1 MLAHVDSLAVLGVD
15 AYLVRVEVD
24 VSPGLIS
31 FSVVG
36 LPDAAVRESGERVR
50 AAIRN
55 SGFAM
60 PSRRITVNLAPADTK
75 KQGPIFD
82 LPIALGVLLGD
93 GQLASPATSFAA
105 CGELGLNGEVRPIT
119 GVLPMALGARE
130 AGKTAFLVPKANAA
144 EAAVVEGLQIF
155 PVESL
160 ADAVDWIQNGNRAP
174 QEAHFSPDAL
184 ENVHGDIDWADVKGQ
199 EAVKRALEVAAAGG
213 HNILLV
219 GAPGSGKTLLSRR
232 LPTILP
238 PLLLE
243 EALEVTKLYSVAGLL
258 PSGQSLVSSRPFRS
272 PHHTVSHAG
281 LVGGGSFPRPGE
293 ISLAHHGVLFLDEL
307 PEFHR
312 DVLEVMRQPL
322 EDGQVSI
329 ARAAQSLTFPARFQL
344 VAAMN
349 PCPCGFLL
357 GGSESFGNSNGGKG
371 DNKPCTCT
379 APQIRRYLARISGP
393 LVDRIDIHIE
403 VPRLSSEELMS
414 KRAGEPSAC
423 VRKRVMA
430 ARARQ
435 VERMR
440 GDGLTSNGQ
449 MKARQL
455 RVYCDMDASTKDLLK
470 AAINQF
476 GLSGRGYDRILKVSR
491 TIADLEA
498 SEKIE
503 LHHVAEAIN
512 YRAFDRKL
520 FG

>member
-15 AYLVRVEVD
+15 AYIVRVEVD

-55 SGFAM
+55 SGFSM
-60 PSRRITVNLAPADTK
+60 PARRITVNLAPADTK

-93 GQLASPATSFAA
+93 GQIQPNSPSFAA
-105 CGELGLNGEVRPIT
+105 CGELGLNGEVRPIA

-130 AGKTAFLVPKANAA
+130 AGKTALLVPKANAA
-144 EAAVVEGLQIF
+144 EAAVVEGLQVF

-160 ADAVDWIQNGNRAP
+160 ADAVDWLQNGGRTP
-174 QEAHFSPDAL
+174 QEATFSPSDFESTPNDL
-184 ENVHGDIDWADVKGQ
+184 DWADVKGQ
-199 EAVKRALEVAAAGG
+199 EAVKRSMEVAAAGG
-213 HNILLV
+213 HNLLLV

-258 PSGQSLVSSRPFRS
+258 PSGQSLYSRRPFRS

-293 ISLAHHGVLFLDEL
+293 ISLAHNGILFLDEL

-329 ARAAQSLTFPARFQL
+329 ARAAQTLTFPAKFQL
-344 VAAMN
+344 IGAMN
-349 PCPCGFLL
+349 PCPCGNLL
-357 GGSESFGNSNGGKG
+357 AGSESFGNKSGGG
-371 DNKPCTCT
+371 AQKPCTCS

-393 LVDRIDIHIE
+393 LLDRIDIHIE
-403 VPRLSSEELMS
+403 VPRLSHEELMG
-414 KRAGEPSAC
+414 KRAGESSTT
-423 VRKRVMA
+423 VRKRVVA
-430 ARARQ
+430 ARERQMARMGH
-435 VERMR
+435 E
-440 GDGLTSNGQ
+440 GINCNAH
-449 MKARQL
+449 MKSKQL
-455 RVYCDMDASTKDLLK
+455 REYCDMDAGTKELLK
-470 AAINQF
+470 TAINQF
-476 GLSGRGYDRILKVSR
+476 SLSGRGYDRILKVSR
-491 TIADLEA
+491 TIADLDA

>member
-60 PSRRITVNLAPADTK
+60 PARRITVNLAPADTK

-82 LPIALGVLLGD
+82 LPIALGVLMGD
-93 GQLASPATSFAA
+93 GQIAPPATSFAA
-105 CGELGLNGEVRPIT
+105 CGELGLNGEVRSIN

-130 AGKTAFLVPKANAA
+130 VGKTAILVPKANAA
-144 EAAVVEGLQIF
+144 EAAVVEGLEVYA
-155 PVESL
+155 VESL
-160 ADAVDWIQNGNRAP
+160 ADAVDWIQNGARTPEISNFA
-174 QEAHFSPDAL
+174 SNTL
-184 ENVHGDIDWADVKGQ
+184 ENTPDHIDWADVKGQ

-213 HNILLV
+213 HNILMV

-258 PSGQSLVSSRPFRS
+258 PGGQSLMLARPFRS

-293 ISLAHHGVLFLDEL
+293 ISLAHHGILFLDEL

-329 ARAAQSLTFPARFQL
+329 ARAAQTLTFPARFQL

-357 GGSESFGNSNGGKG
+357 GSPQDESKA
-371 DNKPCTCT
+371 CTCT
-379 APQIRRYLARISGP
+379 APQIRRYLSRISGP
-393 LVDRIDIHIE
+393 LLDRIDIHIE
-403 VPRLSSEELMS
+403 VPRLSSEELMG
-414 KRAGEPSAC
+414 KRAGEPSAT
-423 VRKRVMA
+423 VRKRVVA
-430 ARARQ
+430 ARAKQ
-435 VERMR
+435 TQRMN
-440 GDGLTSNGQ
+440 GSGLTCNAQ
-449 MKARQL
+449 LKAKGL
-455 RVYCDMDASTKDLLK
+455 RDYCDMDAGTKDLLK
-470 AAINQF
+470 AAIAQF
-476 GLSGRGYDRILKVSR
+476 SLSGRGYDRILKVSR
-491 TIADLEA
+491 TIADLEDA
-498 SEKIE
+498 ERIE

>member
-60 PSRRITVNLAPADTK
+60 PARRITVNLAPADTK

-82 LPIALGVLLGD
+82 LPIALGVLMGD
-93 GQLASPATSFAA
+93 GQIAPPQMAFAA
-105 CGELGLNGEVRPIT
+105 CGELGLNGEVRSIT

-130 AGKTAFLVPKANAA
+130 AGKTAILVPKSNAR
-144 EAAVVEGLQIF
+144 EAAVVEGLEVYA
-155 PVESL
+155 VESL
-160 ADAVDWIQNGNRAP
+160 ADAVDWIQNGGRTP
-174 QEAHFSPDAL
+174 ETSSFEANAL
-184 ENVHGDIDWADVKGQ
+184 DTTPGDLDWADVKGQ

-213 HNILLV
+213 HNILMV

-238 PLLLE
+238 PLLLD

-258 PSGQSLVSSRPFRS
+258 PSGQSLYSSRPFRS

-329 ARAAQSLTFPARFQL
+329 ARAAQTLTFPARFQL

-357 GGSESFGNSNGGKG
+357 DGGKAES
-371 DNKPCTCT
+371 KPCTCT
-379 APQIRRYLARISGP
+379 APQIRRYLSRISGP
-393 LVDRIDIHIE
+393 LLDRIDIHIE
-403 VPRLSSEELMS
+403 VPRLSSEELMG
-414 KRAGEPSAC
+414 KRAGESSAC
-423 VRKRVMA
+423 VRKRVVA
-430 ARARQ
+430 ARKRQ
-435 VERMR
+435 TERML
-440 GDGLTSNGQ
+440 GSGLTCNAQ
-449 MKARQL
+449 LKAKGL
-455 RVYCDMDASTKDLLK
+455 RDYCDMDSGTKDLLK
-470 AAINQF
+470 AAIAQF
-476 GLSGRGYDRILKVSR
+476 SLSGRGYDRILKVSR
-491 TIADLEA
+491 TIADLEE
-498 SEKIE
+498 SEGIE